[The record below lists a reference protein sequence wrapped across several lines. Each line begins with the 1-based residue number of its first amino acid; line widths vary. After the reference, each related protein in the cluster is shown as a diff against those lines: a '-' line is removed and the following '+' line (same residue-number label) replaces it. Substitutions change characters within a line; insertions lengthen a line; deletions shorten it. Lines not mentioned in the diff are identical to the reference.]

1 MDCAGLADAYL
12 IGMSEGPNFDA
23 AMERRFQEY
32 VEDLGTVVGND
43 ARRRGLSDYMTG
55 LLLPGERKSMEP
67 IAERLESGNVS
78 RRHQSIQHFVSE
90 ASWKDGPVRE
100 RVLGRVVPAMQ
111 KRGTIEHWIVD
122 DTTLLKSGRQ
132 SVGVAIQYS
141 GLVGTTASR
150 WSACRWR
157 PRPSACRSPAISTC
171 PRTDRKRRLQAG
183 VPPHLTFRTKIEMAL
198 DQIRHAVAAGLPRGI
213 VLADAAYGG
222 ARRFRDALRDLA
234 LSYALGIESNTTVV
248 PTADPANG
256 RTRSVKV
263 QAGAVR
269 VDGLASAWEPHHWR
283 PVSWREGSAG
293 QLSGRFAARRVQ
305 VAPTQRRDHLDPEEW
320 LIVQDAE
327 AAKASGPVRRRPTRR
342 SRTSSGTSR
351 AATGSSRTI
360 VNSSSRSAWP
370 SSRAAAGA
378 ASITMSP
385 CVWRLTASSC
395 ASEAFSPLRA
405 PPKLTRMARH
415 NPYSIASLRHRIARM
430 IMRKLDRCPYCDQP
444 HRASQMADNRAFH
457 KML

>member
-78 RRHQSIQHFVSE
+78 RRHQAIQHFVSE

-100 RVLGRVVPAMQ
+100 RVLGRVVPVMQ
-111 KRGTIEHWIVD
+111 KRGAIEHWIVD

-141 GLVGTTASR
+141 GLVGTTANCQSLV
-150 WSACRWR
+150 SLSLATEAVSMPVACDLYLPEEW
-157 PRPSACRSPAISTC
+157 AH
-171 PRTDRKRRLQAG
+171 DHKRRLHAG
-183 VPPHLTFRTKIEMAL
+183 VPPHLTFRTKIEMAI

-222 ARRFRDALRDLA
+222 ARSFRDALRDLA

-248 PTADPANG
+248 PAATADPATG

-269 VDGLASAWEPHHWR
+269 VDVLASAWEPHHWR

-327 AAKASGPVRRRPTRR
+327 AAKDRRFWLSSLPADTPLEDLVRHVKGRYRVEHDYRELKQEVGLAKFEGRGWRGFNHHVTLCLAAYGFLVSER
-342 SRTSSGTSR
+342 SLFPPPHPAEADTD
-351 AATGSSRTI
+351 
-360 VNSSSRSAWP
+360 
-370 SSRAAAGA
+370 GA
-378 ASITMSP
+378 AQSILH
-385 CVWRLTASSC
+385 RLATS
-395 ASEAFSPLRA
+395 
-405 PPKLTRMARH
+405 
-415 NPYSIASLRHRIARM
+415 
-430 IMRKLDRCPYCDQP
+430 P
-444 HRASQMADNRAFH
+444 HRPHDHA
-457 KML
+457 

>member
-1 MDCAGLADAYL
+1 
-12 IGMSEGPNFDA
+12 MSEGPSFDA

-32 VEDLGTVVGND
+32 VEDLGAVVGND

-78 RRHQSIQHFVSE
+78 RRHQAIQHFVSE

-100 RVLGRVVPAMQ
+100 RVLGRVVPVMQ
-111 KRGTIEHWIVD
+111 KRGAIEHWIVD
-122 DTTLLKSGRQ
+122 DTTLLKSGQ
-132 SVGVAIQYS
+132 HSVGVAIQYS
-141 GLVGTTASR
+141 GLVGTTANCQSLV
-150 WSACRWR
+150 SLSLATEAASMPVACDLYLPEEW
-157 PRPSACRSPAISTC
+157 AC
-171 PRTDRKRRLQAG
+171 DRKRRLHAG

-222 ARRFRDALRDLA
+222 ARSFRDALRDLA

-248 PTADPANG
+248 PVIAPGHAAASD
-256 RTRSVKV
+256 RSVKV

-269 VDGLASAWEPHHWR
+269 VDVLAGEWEPQDWR
-283 PVSWREGSAG
+283 TVSWREGSAG

-305 VAPTQRRDHLDPEEW
+305 VAPTRHRDHLDAEEW

-327 AAKASGPVRRRPTRR
+327 APGAFGSVHCRPTRQ
-342 SRTSSGTSR
+342 SRTSSDMPR
-351 AATGSSRTI
+351 AGTGSSRI
-360 VNSSSRSAWP
+360 IANSSRKSAWR
-370 SSRAAAGA
+370 SSRVAAGA
-378 ASITMSP
+378 ASTIMSP
-385 CVWRLTASSC
+385 CAWRLTASSC
-395 ASEAFSPLRA
+395 PSEAFSPLSS
-405 PPKLTRMARH
+405 PPKPTRTARH

-430 IMRKLDRCPYCDQP
+430 IMHKLDRCPYCAQSYIAFQRP
-444 HRASQMADNRAFH
+444 NDNTLR